1 MTDIE
6 GAELARLQRRYERE
20 RKARSEAEAIAE
32 RVTAQLYASQ
42 SELQRLNSALSETNE
57 ELQAANQSLRDFVAM
72 ASHDLRSPLTA
83 MLGWATTLLGRWDRL
98 KDENKKKAIETIE
111 DNGRRLA
118 RLIDELLTISTI
130 ESGGLTTR
138 AEIVKFREAIET
150 VATTFSDRASEIT
163 FDFPEE
169 LVVLVDADHLQRI
182 LTNYV
187 GNALKYG
194 EPPVA
199 VEARANHE
207 WVEIRVRDFGP
218 GVPEDFVPRLFGKF
232 SRAEDENTRSKPGT
246 GLGLSI
252 VQGLVKANGG
262 ETWYEPNHPR
272 GSCFAVRLRKV
283 A

>member
-1 MTDIE
+1 MSDPRPDQ
-6 GAELARLQRRYERE
+6 LLKRFERE
-20 RKARSEAEAIAE
+20 RKIRAEAEAIAE
-32 RVTAQLYASQ
+32 RVTGELYASQ
-42 SELQRLNSALSETNE
+42 LELQRLNLALETTNE
-57 ELQAANQSLRDFVAM
+57 ELQEANQSLRDFVAM

-83 MLGWATTLLGRWDRL
+83 MLGWASTLVARWDGL
-98 KDENKKKAIETIE
+98 KDENKRAAVETIE

-138 AEIVKFREAIET
+138 AEIVGFREAIET
-150 VATTFSDRASEIT
+150 VAATFSDGVSEIT
-163 FDFPEE
+163 FDYPNG
-169 LVVLVDADHLQRI
+169 LALLVDSDHLQRI

-194 EPPVA
+194 APPIA
-199 VEARANHE
+199 VEAQEEAE
-207 WVEIRVRDFGP
+207 WVEIRVRDEGP

-232 SRAEDENTRSKPGT
+232 SRAEDDNTRSKPGT

-252 VQGLVKANGG
+252 VEGLVKANGG
-262 ETWYEPNHPR
+262 ETWYEPNHPQ
-272 GSCFAVRLRKV
+272 GSCFALRLRKV

>member
-1 MTDIE
+1 MTEID
-6 GAELARLQRRYERE
+6 GRELERLERRFERE

-42 SELQRLNSALSETNE
+42 SELQRLNTALSATND

-83 MLGWATTLLGRWDRL
+83 MLGWTSTLLGRWDKL
-98 KDENKKKAIETIE
+98 KEENKRTAIETIE

-130 ESGGLTTR
+130 ESGGLTTH
-138 AEIVKFREAIET
+138 AEIVKFREAIAT
-150 VATTFSDRASEIT
+150 VAATFSDRASEIV
-163 FDFPEE
+163 FDYPEG
-169 LVVLVDADHLQRI
+169 LALLVDADHLQRI

-187 GNALKYG
+187 GNAFKYG
-194 EPPVA
+194 QPPVEI
-199 VEARANHE
+199 EALEHE
-207 WVEIRVRDFGP
+207 DWVEIRVRDFGP
-218 GVPEDFVPRLFGKF
+218 GVPDDFVPRLFGKF

-262 ETWYEPNHPR
+262 ETWYEPNRPR
-272 GSCFAVRLRKV
+272 GSCFALRLRKV

>member
-1 MTDIE
+1 MSDPRPDQ
-6 GAELARLQRRYERE
+6 LLKRFERE
-20 RKARSEAEAIAE
+20 RKIRAEAEAIAE
-32 RVTAQLYASQ
+32 RVTGELYASQ
-42 SELQRLNSALSETNE
+42 LELQRLNLALETTNE
-57 ELQAANQSLRDFVAM
+57 ELQEANQSLRDFVAM

-83 MLGWATTLLGRWDRL
+83 MLGWASTLVARWDGL
-98 KDENKKKAIETIE
+98 KDENKRAAVETIE

-138 AEIVKFREAIET
+138 AEIVGFREAIET
-150 VATTFSDRASEIT
+150 VAATFSDGVSEIT
-163 FDFPEE
+163 FDYPNG
-169 LVVLVDADHLQRI
+169 LALLVDSDHLQRI

-194 EPPVA
+194 APPIA
-199 VEARANHE
+199 VEAQEEAE
-207 WVEIRVRDFGP
+207 WVEIRVRDEGP

-232 SRAEDENTRSKPGT
+232 SRAEDDNTRSKPGT

-252 VQGLVKANGG
+252 VAGLVEANGG
-262 ETWYEPNHPR
+262 ETWYEPNHPQ
-272 GSCFAVRLRKV
+272 GSCFALRLRKV